1 MLILKDNGFFYCISL
16 SLSGKIYYYIA
27 AGYYT
32 RGKTNF
38 PFLYLENLEV
48 ADIMSEFLKK
58 WLGLTLE
65 FFFVLGIASQEKNT
79 DKIKQLMEKIS

>member
-1 MLILKDNGFFYCISL
+1 
-16 SLSGKIYYYIA
+16 
-27 AGYYT
+27 
-32 RGKTNF
+32 
-38 PFLYLENLEV
+38 LYLENLEV